1 MMKNYRLWK
10 ALKVVVVVIAAVLLF
25 GLATMELWNWLAPGI
40 FGLRSITFVQALG
53 LLVLGKILFGGF
65 HRHGGGGWKRGGRG
79 HWEERWAKMS
89 PEERE
94 RFRAGMQGRR
104 GCGWTAPGET
114 VSEQSS
120 K

>member
-1 MMKNYRLWK
+1 MKNYRLWK

-53 LLVLGKILFGGF
+53 LLVLSKILFGGF
-65 HRHGGGGWKRGGRG
+65 HRHGGRGWRRGGQ
-79 HWEERWAKMS
+79 WEERWAKMS

-104 GCGWTAPGET
+104 GCRWTAPSEP
-114 VSEQSS
+114 VSEPSS